1 MARKLGEQLVL
12 DGVLTP
18 ELLSRALARQQET
31 GQKLGE
37 CLVRLGVDETPV
49 LRVLAQELKTRF
61 VSTEKLAQAKVEPA
75 VLERVPV
82 RLAEGFDFVPLRLAQ
97 DTLYVAIAEP
107 QRQRALEEIARAV
120 GVAQVLP
127 FIAVRRSIRAA
138 IRKHYYADA
147 QAFEHP
153 PDDQT
158 CPHCGASSR
167 PGDFQCARC
176 ELLLV
181 RGVDDLPPRDNVSL
195 VRALLTKPEQTGVR
209 GVPRPSQEEATR
221 VVSFQAQAQANTKGP
236 AVRPVIA
243 VGMDIMNRPL
253 SPFEAYLL
261 SFVDGRTSLEEMAL
275 IAQVTELELRA
286 IFESLSERGVTKL
299 VGTLASAQAPVAD
312 PLGEAK
318 PAPPAPAPARAT
330 APMASATRAPA
341 AMPAVTPGA
350 ARPPPARTATASAL
364 PRAEDSSE
372 QVLQRVVKLEKEG
385 RMAEALD
392 LLDRSIG
399 LLPKPAPLYNRMGL
413 ILLNHHRDYERATA
427 LFQKAADLEPENS
440 VYTMN
445 LYSVMCLT
453 AEATNAGQQ
462 KPRR

>member
-107 QRQRALEEIARAV
+107 QRQRALEEIARTV

-153 PDDQT
+153 PEDET

-195 VRALLTKPEQTGVR
+195 VRALLTKPEQTGAR
-209 GVPRPSQEEATR
+209 GVPRPSREEATR
-221 VVSFQAQAQANTKGP
+221 VVSFQAQAKTKGP
-236 AVRPVIA
+236 PVRPVIA
-243 VGMDIMNRPL
+243 VGLDIVNQPL

-261 SFVDGRTSLEEMAL
+261 SFVDGRTTLEEMAL

-299 VGTLASAQAPVAD
+299 VGTLASAQAAMAELP
-312 PLGEAK
+312 GEAK

-330 APMASATRAPA
+330 APEAPATRAPA
-341 AMPAVTPGA
+341 AVPAPGAASA
-350 ARPPPARTATASAL
+350 ARPPPARTATASAP
-364 PRAEDSSE
+364 PRSEDSSE

-399 LLPKPAPLYNRMGL
+399 LLPAPALLYNRMGL